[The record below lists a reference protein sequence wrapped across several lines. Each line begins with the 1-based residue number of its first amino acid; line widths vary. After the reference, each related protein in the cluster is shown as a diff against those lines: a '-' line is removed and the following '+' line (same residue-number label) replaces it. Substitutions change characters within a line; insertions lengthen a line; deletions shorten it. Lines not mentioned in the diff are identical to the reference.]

1 MDNPNWFKPESPP
14 GPLHTWR
21 LHSCCPTVDKWA
33 LQKQSATGAN
43 PMVFHALLNSGN
55 PQKVHCCN
63 TVEIQNKCKREWL
76 RLKAWDLAHLR
87 CFQQAGWKTS
97 HKDTSDWLDR
107 VMKGTMPKKNPWQFP
122 KDSVKSSCTYES
134 DFMAGSGPPLLP
146 LPGIVKVDLEF
157 NVARKYGLQCRT
169 LECWY
174 GDAERN
180 RAISISIQKR
190 TETMW
195 QQLPWTAVFEDLQL
209 LLRAADAPG
218 LTP

>member
-87 CFQQAGWKTS
+87 CFSNRLGGRHLTKTQVIDLTGW
-97 HKDTSDWLDR
+97 W
-107 VMKGTMPKKNPWQFP
+107 KGPCQKKIH
-122 KDSVKSSCTYES
+122 DSSLRIQS
-134 DFMAGSGPPLLP
+134 
-146 LPGIVKVDLEF
+146 
-157 NVARKYGLQCRT
+157 
-169 LECWY
+169 
-174 GDAERN
+174 N
-180 RAISISIQKR
+180 RA
-190 TETMW
+190 
-195 QQLPWTAVFEDLQL
+195 V
-209 LLRAADAPG
+209 
-218 LTP
+218 LTRVTSWLVLVRPCCPCLAL